1 MMTRPVTQ
9 RRKLVSPPSQRGRTL
24 IELLIAMVLSLM
36 IVAAVG
42 ALYDVT
48 SRSSRN
54 AEQLGSAEERGR
66 LAMFFLGEPIAL
78 AAYGNI
84 NSADFNRT
92 RFQANSFQGPHL
104 RACTN
109 GRFQNPAA
117 GDFTCV
123 ASASPGD
130 HLHVS
135 YQAESVTSAPQG
147 LAPMTDCL
155 GQNAPLVVGVPIVAN
170 AYSVEPAPS
179 GVLEFSCLGNGGV
192 AAGGLVRDVEDFK
205 VYFAFDPNS
214 HALADFGGAPH
225 TIQPTSLLTATQVNA
240 LPGSAD
246 APEAVGNPWNH
257 IVAVYVCVLLRTAEA
272 GTTPDGISRFRPCP
286 QNEVEAATGTLE
298 VQANDG
304 IARRSFT
311 QVFTVRTRSQARA
324 GSQAQ

>member
-1 MMTRPVTQ
+1 MSTRQTQ
-9 RRKLVSPPSQRGRTL
+9 QVRRLVSAPLQAGRTL
-24 IELLIAMVLSLM
+24 IELLIALVLSLM

-54 AEQLGSAEERGR
+54 SQQLGSAEERGK

-109 GRFQNPAA
+109 GRFQNVAA

-130 HLHVS
+130 HLFVS

-147 LAPMTDCL
+147 QVAMTDCL
-155 GQNAPLVVGVPIVAN
+155 GQNAPMVGGVPIVAN
-170 AYSVEPAPS
+170 AYSVEPAVS
-179 GVLEFSCLGNGGV
+179 GVLEFGCLGNGGV
-192 AAGGLVRDVEDFK
+192 APNVLVRDVEDFK

-214 HALADFGGAPH
+214 HAQADFGGSPH
-225 TIQPTSLLTATQVNA
+225 TIRPTALLTATQVSA
-240 LPGSAD
+240 LPGSLD

-286 QNEVEAATGTLE
+286 QTEVEAATGTAE
-298 VQANDG
+298 VQVNDG
-304 IARRSFT
+304 VARRSYT
-311 QVFTVRTRSQARA
+311 QVFTVRTRAQARA